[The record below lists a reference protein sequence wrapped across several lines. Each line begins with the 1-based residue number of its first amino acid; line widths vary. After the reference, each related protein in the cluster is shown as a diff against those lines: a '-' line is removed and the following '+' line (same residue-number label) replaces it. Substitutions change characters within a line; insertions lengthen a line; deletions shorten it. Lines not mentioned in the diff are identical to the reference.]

1 MQSVR
6 VIILLIFVANCL
18 GSVIRNSTTSL
29 QSTDNFLFFTINLE
43 NIIEIIFL
51 DENSKNSTESVI
63 VNRSPRCVSCFFDEM
78 FDNVKSI
85 FVKDDKTVKSIAIEN
100 TTVSLDQSYTDKND
114 TISRSEVEDDM
125 ECEDDDNEEPYDDDY
140 EDDDEDDDEEEED
153 ICSNFEDDD
162 DNDTYNYNYQ

>member
-1 MQSVR
+1 
-6 VIILLIFVANCL
+6 
-18 GSVIRNSTTSL
+18 
-29 QSTDNFLFFTINLE
+29 
-43 NIIEIIFL
+43 
-51 DENSKNSTESVI
+51 
-63 VNRSPRCVSCFFDEM
+63 M

-100 TTVSLDQSYTDKND
+100 TTVSLDQSYTDRND

-140 EDDDEDDDEEEED
+140 DDDYEDDDEDDEEEED